1 MRYFTKRTKK
11 WVDYFLADYDYVFN
25 YITVEHKKNIRWLK
39 WLGFDFKKQKILVK
53 NVEVLYFYKKI
64 QGVSKDI
71 QPIIGDI
78 GPTWTTD
85 LS

>member
-1 MRYFTKRTKK
+1 MTFSYRIINFP
-11 WVDYFLADYDYVFN
+11 L
-25 YITVEHKKNIRWLK
+25 VEHKKNIRWLK

>member
-1 MRYFTKRTKK
+1 MVSFVLQIRQKHEVY
-11 WVDYFLADYDYVFN
+11 